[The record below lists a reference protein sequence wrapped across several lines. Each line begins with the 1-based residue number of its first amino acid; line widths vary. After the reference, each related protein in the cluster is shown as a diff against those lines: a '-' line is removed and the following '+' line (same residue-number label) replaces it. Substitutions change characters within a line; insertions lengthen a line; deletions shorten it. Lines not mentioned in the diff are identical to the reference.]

1 MTTTQELETFT
12 VTKQNKETM
21 ELQLVTMQQAVD
33 ELAMLDQYIYGDRIR
48 QELHNG
54 KVLRNAKSLYYIS
67 E

>member
-48 QELHNG
+48 QELRNG